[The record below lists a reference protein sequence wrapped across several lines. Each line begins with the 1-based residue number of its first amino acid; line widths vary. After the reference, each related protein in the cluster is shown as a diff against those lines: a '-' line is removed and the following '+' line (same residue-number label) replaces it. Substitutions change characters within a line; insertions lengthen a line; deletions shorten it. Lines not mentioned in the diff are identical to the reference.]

1 MMTHLKLLWNE
12 GSVKFVLRHH
22 RAGAEVIVDDVFC
35 YSDTIETLFQYFIQ
49 VLKVLIFHCF
59 TIKLKKSHFLEPEL
73 QFVGRDISAAGNS
86 PAVSKFAAF
95 RELPPPSGWTE
106 LRMIVGMFGFYA
118 AWLERY
124 EFRIRLYRRLQSL
137 QPAPGQL
144 TRVQETELMK
154 TLWLPEHQAL
164 FEQLKSEILA
174 KPVLARP
181 DSNRRFYIKTDW
193 CSNGMAA
200 ALLQADP
207 DDLDALDAEAVESI
221 GGPCFF
227 DLQKKGIR
235 LRPIEF
241 ISRATSM
248 AEKSFH
254 SYVGEASVARW
265 AFPRW
270 KRYLLGRV
278 FTWLSDCSGLKRF
291 FDGDDHPTHTIQR
304 WRAELLQYV
313 FTLEHRPAEM
323 LTECDVLSRYNM
335 ATSEWYDTT
344 TANDTDVI
352 EPTVPAAVSAAR
364 VLPTIASIFDPIE
377 LEDNR
382 KPTSWYSLPSIMRI
396 GHPTWP
402 SSNIATMATSQER
415 VILVTGAATV
425 PIDHALDLLGVDG
438 TILRFDTGIPNEYA
452 NRLRLARQNHFFA
465 NLHTLEHSRIDWFL
479 AVYTD
484 QPSDD
489 GKPDQRLNN
498 WFETSL
504 NQALALIQAVN
515 LKAAMIMCPIV
526 FPSAARIANSR
537 FTAPSGWQFRI
548 ITLRNTYHGGSIETD
563 HEVFLLLR
571 DDAANAFSLPIITS
585 TPGAMNE
592 IIDID
597 PNPQTFLWLNDLSV
611 KPAPEIIERRDEH
624 DQSAHT
630 VKLVKLRSDAKPFD
644 GWNTFCP
651 SRPGPSIARPRP

>member
-1 MMTHLKLLWNE
+1 
-12 GSVKFVLRHH
+12 
-22 RAGAEVIVDDVFC
+22 
-35 YSDTIETLFQYFIQ
+35 
-49 VLKVLIFHCF
+49 
-59 TIKLKKSHFLEPEL
+59 
-73 QFVGRDISAAGNS
+73 
-86 PAVSKFAAF
+86 
-95 RELPPPSGWTE
+95 
-106 LRMIVGMFGFYA
+106 
-118 AWLERY
+118 
-124 EFRIRLYRRLQSL
+124 
-137 QPAPGQL
+137 
-144 TRVQETELMK
+144 
-154 TLWLPEHQAL
+154 
-164 FEQLKSEILA
+164 
-174 KPVLARP
+174 
-181 DSNRRFYIKTDW
+181 
-193 CSNGMAA
+193 
-200 ALLQADP
+200 
-207 DDLDALDAEAVESI
+207 
-221 GGPCFF
+221 
-227 DLQKKGIR
+227 
-235 LRPIEF
+235 
-241 ISRATSM
+241 
-248 AEKSFH
+248 
-254 SYVGEASVARW
+254 
-265 AFPRW
+265 
-270 KRYLLGRV
+270 
-278 FTWLSDCSGLKRF
+278 
-291 FDGDDHPTHTIQR
+291 
-304 WRAELLQYV
+304 
-313 FTLEHRPAEM
+313 M

-352 EPTVPAAVSAAR
+352 EPTVPAAVLAAR

-465 NLHTLEHSRIDWFL
+465 NLHTLEGSRIDWFL

-526 FPSAARIANSR
+526 FPSAARIAHSR
-537 FTAPSGWQFRI
+537 VTAPSGWQFRI

-597 PNPQTFLWLNDLSV
+597 PDPQTFLWLNDLSV

-630 VKLVKLRSDAKPFD
+630 VKLVKLRSEAKPFD

-651 SRPGPSIARPRP
+651 SRPGPSIARPRPEETFFSAPFALWIQPVPKIDPSNPNATLEPPIKYLSPACRPISLNEIFQLLGLEEETIAACRLIPRDILLTHARSTPGSHGLSALFRHIALSEINTEESDTPGMYAAMPEDTLSLIRLPTDDEWRQATLEDHDLNRILNAFKNQRELLPRELDNNEYAIVIKNERIEVIDGISITLNGQDHLDFANFEQKLYLLVSATLSSSRATVLLSLATLAFHALSSVYKHVSGGPDLSATLPMAFEAACIAILQMQHHTKISRFSTLSHATFRSTSYFSIFGRLVVCPTNTERSKYSPASIA